1 MFEWLEQRSAIPV
14 FPLGLG
20 DQNVAESKNGGQSIV
35 LHGISWVGDT
45 LVVDISF
52 FFFFVCG

>member
-35 LHGISWVGDT
+35 LHGISWMGH
-45 LVVDISF
+45 SH
-52 FFFFVCG
+52 G